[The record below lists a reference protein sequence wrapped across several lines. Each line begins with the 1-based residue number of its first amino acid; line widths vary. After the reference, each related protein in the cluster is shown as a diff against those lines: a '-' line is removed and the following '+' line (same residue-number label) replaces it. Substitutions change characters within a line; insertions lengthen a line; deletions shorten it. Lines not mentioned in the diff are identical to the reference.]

1 MIKLNIPIIKKILD
15 ECGLLGASKGER
27 IDPDMLKSMKY
38 WEDCFVVDEMLAGT
52 EKKEADAAL
61 RELITDISGDGGIPA
76 LIIKQFKPGDLII
89 TSGQFDQC
97 FIGIIEGEAKVV
109 REGHVCAILGPG
121 SWCGE
126 IAIVNLS
133 PRTADIRA
141 RHNSVT
147 IVEVVSSIF
156 EVPII
161 GGMFWK
167 LIGKALADKLH
178 RSWSNETKAKGEVDQ
193 LKEIMKKLE
202 ETTAIN
208 ETDLR
213 QDK

>member
-15 ECGLLGASKGER
+15 ECGLLGANKQER
-27 IDPDMLKSMKY
+27 IDPNALKTMKY
-38 WEDCFVVDEMLAGT
+38 WDDCFVVDEKLTGA

-76 LIIKQFKPGDLII
+76 IISKRFKPGETII

-97 FIGIIEGEAKVV
+97 FIGIIEGEVEVV
-109 REGHVCAILGPG
+109 RDGHICAILEPG
-121 SWCGE
+121 TWCGE

-147 IVEVVSSIF
+147 
-156 EVPII
+156 
-161 GGMFWK
+161 
-167 LIGKALADKLH
+167 A
-178 RSWSNETKAKGEVDQ
+178 
-193 LKEIMKKLE
+193 MK
-202 ETTAIN
+202 
-208 ETDLR
+208 
-213 QDK
+213 

>member
-38 WEDCFVVDEMLAGT
+38 WEDCFVVDEKLTGA

-61 RELITDISGDGGIPA
+61 RELITDISGDSGIPA
-76 LIIKQFKPGDLII
+76 LITKQFKPGQTII

-97 FIGIIEGEAKVV
+97 FIGIIEGEVEVV

-133 PRTADIRA
+133 PRTADIKA

-147 IVEVVSSIF
+147 VVEVVSSIF

-178 RSWSNETKAKGEVDQ
+178 RSWSNETKAKGEVDL

-208 ETDLR
+208 EADLQ